1 MCLCSIR
8 KVHIH
13 VHCTLYLLCGSVDL
27 ENIITM
33 YTKVSQARM
42 TVYVLYEPW
51 LGDRLV

>member
-1 MCLCSIR
+1 MLYKKSTYT
-8 KVHIH
+8 
-13 VHCTLYLLCGSVDL
+13 CTLYMYLLCGSVDL

-42 TVYVLYEPW
+42 TVYVLYEPR